1 MRTPLSTM
9 HLQDRQPASP
19 SAKDTIVRIGRET
32 KGRKGKEVTVIIGIR
47 LNAGDLQQLTKRI
60 KRHCGAGGTI
70 KNSII
75 EIQGEHR
82 DSLVDFLTKQGYTVK
97 KSGG

>member
-1 MRTPLSTM
+1 M
-9 HLQDRQPASP
+9 RQPASP
-19 SAKDTIVRIGRET
+19 SAKGTIVRIGRET
-32 KGRKGKEVTVIIGIR
+32 KGRNGKAVTVITGLR
-47 LNAGDLQQLTKRI
+47 LSADDLQQLTKRI
-60 KRHCGAGGTI
+60 KQHCGAGGTI

-82 DSLVDFLTKQGYTVK
+82 DSLVDFLIKQGYTVK